1 MALNRREI
9 IELGNAIAE
18 RRKALM
24 EEIRR
29 EVARARDEPYAEI
42 AGATPDSGDEAVA
55 DLIADVDQAEVTRDL
70 GELRE
75 LEAARKRLADGSY
88 GICVDCGADIGL
100 ARLRV
105 QPGALRCVECQQ
117 RHEKTYRK

>member
-29 EVARARDEPYAEI
+29 DVARARDEPYAEV

-100 ARLRV
+100 ARLRA